1 MNIIWAFLWQN
12 SKMASLIILII
23 IGLRWILL
31 RKCPRTITLVLWG
44 ILGFK
49 LIIPAQIPVHLNI
62 SPQFFET
69 QHEISITNNFITLL
83 NPLSA
88 NSPHLENIASL
99 QNVILPTYLST
110 IWFIGVVTLLTLYMS
125 LHLYNHHRFR
135 TACILKN
142 DPQRIVWQ
150 KYFNIPLHVP
160 IYESNRTQTPIVHG
174 IIKQKIIL
182 PTNLLHKS
190 SSTTRNVLLHEYT
203 HLRHRDNLLL
213 CTATLI
219 TILYWFNPLVWVSLY
234 LFMQDIEYRCDENV
248 IRQIGI
254 HQRKEYALSLLEMVT
269 PLRSSCFT
277 LNSSFKS
284 KHFKIRVQR
293 IMNYAQFKSKS
304 IVLGIFT
311 VIGVVLLTAFTLVAK
326 AEPPSAEPNY
336 LARDHVESFTL
347 NNNDYKQSEI
357 ADSYSNSDYSVTTFV
372 DPFTISVEIVQEKI
386 TTSNPE
392 VNLSP
397 ENENQLNQIQNRILN
412 VIKQTVTRSNQD
424 QNISLISQNILVGL
438 QKEFELANTDGFRI
452 YISK

>member
-1 MNIIWAFLWQN
+1 MNIIWEFLWQN

-23 IGLRWILL
+23 IGLRLILSH
-31 RKCPRTITLVLWG
+31 KYPRTITLVLWG

-49 LIIPAQIPVHLNI
+49 LIIPAQIPINLNI
-62 SPQFFET
+62 SPQFIET
-69 QHEISITNNFITLL
+69 QNEISITNNFITLL
-83 NPLSA
+83 NPLNV
-88 NSPHLENIASL
+88 NSPHLENVASL
-99 QNVILPTYLST
+99 QNIILPTYLSI

-125 LHLYNHHRFR
+125 LHLYNHHRFK
-135 TACILKN
+135 TACIVKN
-142 DPQRIVWQ
+142 DPQLIVWQ

-190 SSTTRNVLLHEYT
+190 TSTTRNVLLHEYI

-213 CTATLI
+213 CTATLT
-219 TILYWFNPLVWVSLY
+219 TILYWFNPLVWLSLY
-234 LFMQDIEYRCDENV
+234 LFMQDIEYRCDEKV
-248 IRQIGI
+248 IKQIGI
-254 HQRKEYALSLLEMVT
+254 QQRKEYALSLLEMVT
-269 PLRSSCFT
+269 PLRSIFT

-284 KHFKIRVQR
+284 KNFKVRVKR
-293 IMNYAQFKSKS
+293 IMNHAGFKSKS
-304 IVLGIFT
+304 IILGIFT
-311 VIGVVLLTAFTLVAK
+311 VIGVVLLTTFTLVAK
-326 AEPPSAEPNY
+326 AEPPSVEPNY
-336 LARDHVESFTL
+336 LSRDHVESFTL
-347 NNNDYKQSEI
+347 NNNAYKQSEL

-386 TTSNPE
+386 TASNPE

-397 ENENQLNQIQNRILN
+397 ENEHQLNQIQNMILS
-412 VIKQTVTRSNQD
+412 VIKQTATRSKQG

-438 QKEFELANTDGFRI
+438 QKEFGLANTDGFRI

>member
-1 MNIIWAFLWQN
+1 MNIIWEFLWQN

-23 IGLRWILL
+23 IGLRLILSH
-31 RKCPRTITLVLWG
+31 KYPRTITLVLWG

-49 LIIPAQIPVHLNI
+49 LIIPAQIPINLNI
-62 SPQFFET
+62 SPQFIET
-69 QHEISITNNFITLL
+69 QNEISITNNFITLL
-83 NPLSA
+83 NPLNV
-88 NSPHLENIASL
+88 NSPHLENVASL
-99 QNVILPTYLST
+99 QNIILPTYLSI

-125 LHLYNHHRFR
+125 LHLYNHHRFK
-135 TACILKN
+135 TACIVKN
-142 DPQRIVWQ
+142 DPQLIVWQ

-174 IIKQKIIL
+174 IVKQKIIL

-190 SSTTRNVLLHEYT
+190 ISTTRNVLLHEYI

-213 CTATLI
+213 CTATLT
-219 TILYWFNPLVWVSLY
+219 TILYWFNPLVWLSLY

-248 IRQIGI
+248 VKKIGI
-254 HQRKEYALSLLEMVT
+254 QQRKEYALSLLEMVT
-269 PLRSSCFT
+269 PLRSIFT

-284 KHFKIRVQR
+284 KNFKVRVKR
-293 IMNYAQFKSKS
+293 IMNHTEFKSKS
-304 IVLGIFT
+304 IILGIFT
-311 VIGVVLLTAFTLVAK
+311 VIGVVLLTTFSLVAK
-326 AEPPSAEPNY
+326 AEPPSAELNY
-336 LARDHVESFTL
+336 LSRDHVESFTL
-347 NNNDYKQSEI
+347 NNNAYKQSEI

-372 DPFTISVEIVQEKI
+372 DPLTISVEIFQEKI
-386 TTSNPE
+386 TASNPE

-397 ENENQLNQIQNRILN
+397 DDENQLNQIQNMILS
-412 VIKQTVTRSNQD
+412 VIKQTVTRSKQG